1 MFKSNCHT
9 HTIYCDGKNTA
20 EEMVIKAIELGFESI
35 GFSGHAPMFFVSEWG
50 MKKDDIPEYIAEI
63 RALKEK
69 YADKIDILC
78 GIELD
83 ADYSDIDL
91 QDFDYTIASV
101 HQFIVDG
108 KDYPIDYSAD
118 VLASLVDKLFDSSW
132 NKMAKAYY
140 SRVVDFVLSGNFDVV
155 GHFDLITKYNDNY
168 AQFTENEEYRKIAI
182 DAIDRIIDEKAD
194 ILFEVNTGAMFRV
207 GNSTPYPSKF
217 ILEHIFKRGGKI
229 TITGDSHSTDSLNF
243 AFDKA
248 IEYCKECGFDCAYIL
263 KSKGKEKIIL

>member
-20 EEMVIKAIELGFESI
+20 EEMVLKAIKLGFVSI
-35 GFSGHAPMFFVSEWG
+35 GFSGHAPMFFESEWG
-50 MKKDDIPEYIAEI
+50 MKKEDIPKYISEI

-83 ADYSDIDL
+83 TDYSDIDPD
-91 QDFDYTIASV
+91 DFDYTIASV

-108 KDYPIDYSAD
+108 KDYPIDYSAK
-118 VLASLVDKLFDSSW
+118 VLADLVDKLFNSSW
-132 NKMAKAYY
+132 NEMAKAYY
-140 SRVVDFVLSGNFDVV
+140 NRVSDFVLSGNYDVV
-155 GHFDLITKYNDNY
+155 GHFDLITKYNDNF
-168 AQFTENEEYRKIAI
+168 AQFPENDEYKEIALK
-182 DAIDRIIDEKAD
+182 AIDRIIDEKPD

-217 ILEHIFKRGGKI
+217 ILEHIFERNGKI
-229 TITGDSHSTDSLNF
+229 TITSDSHSTDSLDF
-243 AFDKA
+243 AFDEA
-248 IEYCKECGFDCAYIL
+248 INYCKECGFKYAYIL
-263 KSKGKEKIIL
+263 KSTGKEKIIL